1 MAGQKINDFGGY
13 PHTSDM
19 AMASKTKLKPYSPAE
34 GAGAVGKYEDTAEA
48 IKSTQSAGSAKVSG
62 HKMKDGYR
70 Y

>member
-1 MAGQKINDFGGY
+1 MSGQRINDFGGY

-19 AMASKTKLKPYSPAE
+19 SMKSSNKVKSYSSAQ
-34 GAGAVGKYEDTAEA
+34 GAGAVGKYEDTSEA
-48 IKSTQSAGSAKVSG
+48 IKSAQSAGDGKIKA